1 MDEKNFSEKESA
13 DVTKK
18 SAKGTKFYPKF
29 HLAAPFGW
37 INDPNGFCYF
47 NGEYHMFYQY
57 HPYSTEWGPMHWG
70 HATSKDLISWEDKPV
85 ALAPDK
91 VYDKDG
97 CFSGSAIE
105 KDGKLYL
112 MYTGHV
118 NVGDHC
124 EQTQCF
130 AVSED
135 GVTFEKTPGN
145 PVIGVPSLPEVF
157 PFDYRDPKIWQ
168 HGKKYYCVIGS
179 KTPENTGQVALYESV
194 NMKNWKFKS
203 IAVRDRTDERT
214 MWECPNLAE
223 LDGGDAMIISVT
235 IPQDGFNLYRTD
247 YIAGK
252 FDYAAGIFD
261 DGYRTLIDFGTD
273 FYAPQ
278 ITTTPDGR
286 VIMIGWLS
294 MWGADMPEREDGWAG
309 MMSIPRE
316 LIFDAGKIRT
326 VPAKEM
332 KKLRGEGFTQK
343 NISLGERTELE
354 NFCGD
359 VGELLVKVDLKTNPV
374 FALELRADEDERTV
388 LSFDAESNILRLD
401 RENSGV
407 GPKNPSE
414 VRLKKSL
421 KLDLQ
426 IFIDKSSIEI
436 FANDGE
442 AVISA
447 RIYPKETSQKI
458 FFVPLKNS
466 LEINSTTFYKLK
478 CD

>member
-1 MDEKNFSEKESA
+1 
-13 DVTKK
+13 
-18 SAKGTKFYPKF
+18 
-29 HLAAPFGW
+29 
-37 INDPNGFCYF
+37 
-47 NGEYHMFYQY
+47 
-57 HPYSTEWGPMHWG
+57 
-70 HATSKDLISWEDKPV
+70 
-85 ALAPDK
+85 
-91 VYDKDG
+91 
-97 CFSGSAIE
+97 
-105 KDGKLYL
+105 

-118 NVGDHC
+118 NAGDHC

-130 AVSED
+130 AVRED
-135 GVTFEKTPGN
+135 GITFEKTPGN
-145 PVIGVPSLPEVF
+145 PVIGIPSLPEVF
-157 PFDYRDPKIWQ
+157 PFDFRDPKIWQ

-203 IAVRDRTDERT
+203 IAVRDRTDEKT

-261 DGYRTLIDFGTD
+261 DGYRNLIDFGTD

-309 MMSIPRE
+309 MMTIPRE

-343 NISLGERTELE
+343 NISIVERTELE

-359 VGELLVKVDLKTNPV
+359 V
-374 FALELRADEDERTV
+374 
-388 LSFDAESNILRLD
+388 
-401 RENSGV
+401 
-407 GPKNPSE
+407 
-414 VRLKKSL
+414 
-421 KLDLQ
+421 
-426 IFIDKSSIEI
+426 
-436 FANDGE
+436 
-442 AVISA
+442 
-447 RIYPKETSQKI
+447 
-458 FFVPLKNS
+458 
-466 LEINSTTFYKLK
+466 
-478 CD
+478 